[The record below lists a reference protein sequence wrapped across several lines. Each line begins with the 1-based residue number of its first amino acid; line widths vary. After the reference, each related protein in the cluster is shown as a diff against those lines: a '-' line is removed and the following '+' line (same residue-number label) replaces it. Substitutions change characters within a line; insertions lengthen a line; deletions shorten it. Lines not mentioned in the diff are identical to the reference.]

1 MIIYNSR
8 KRLGYAV
15 MWHVAGSALPAAFV
29 YACISAGLSILISY
43 VAREEA
49 GYDDTANQDSYSSVI
64 KIRSPNVSI
73 SPILSIIR
81 LACTDLSSVR
91 IVLLKAHCS
100 YPVSPISPV
109 SFLSSVAI

>member
-15 MWHVAGSALPAAFV
+15 MWHVAGSALPAAFT
-29 YACISAGLSILISY
+29 YAVVAVLISLLVSY
-43 VAREEA
+43 VALEEA
-49 GYDDTANQDSYSSVI
+49 GYDNTEDQDAYASVI

-81 LACTDLSSVR
+81 SE
-91 IVLLKAHCS
+91 
-100 YPVSPISPV
+100 
-109 SFLSSVAI
+109 